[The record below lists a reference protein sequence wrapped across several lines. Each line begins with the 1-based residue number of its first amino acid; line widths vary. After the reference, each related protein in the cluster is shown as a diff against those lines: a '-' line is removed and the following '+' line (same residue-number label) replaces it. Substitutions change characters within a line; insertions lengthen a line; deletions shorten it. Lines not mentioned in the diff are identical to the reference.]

1 MRVKEIDFICPACKT
16 TIKLPFVGHNDNTYS
31 AQCTC
36 GLGITVELFAAEE
49 IEEMDDDH
57 E

>member
-16 TIKLPFVGHNDNTYS
+16 TIKLPFVGHNDNTYR

-36 GLGITVELFAAEE
+36 GLGIVVELFDAEE
-49 IEEMDDDH
+49 CEDVDE
-57 E
+57 

>member
-16 TIKLPFVGHNDNTYS
+16 TIKLPFAGHNDNMYK

-36 GLGITVELFAAEE
+36 GLVIIVELFATKECE
-49 IEEMDDDH
+49 DVDE
-57 E
+57 